1 MHASR
6 TAASPRAGAWRATGE
21 AARQALATL
30 RGHPLRSS
38 LGGLAITVAV
48 ATIAIV
54 VTALDAVGD
63 FARSSAAR
71 AFGSDSFVV
80 AQIASPG
87 QISRRELERKLSRN
101 PAIRRADLR
110 FLDRHADRR
119 VIYAPSAQRNGEAI
133 AGSRRYDYAA
143 FTGTSDE
150 LALIRDLGI
159 DRGRFFTEQEAVQ
172 AAQVA
177 VIGADVAEALFP
189 AADPLGR
196 TIRVG
201 GRGFRVIG
209 VQARLGSSGG
219 ASLDRYVWMPLVAFE
234 RTFGPPQTLQVFA
247 RAVEPGQTAAAE
259 DRARATMR
267 ARRQLGPGVD
277 DTFDILTPEAAR
289 DFVQRISE
297 RIGVAAVP
305 ISIMALLAAVVV
317 VTNTVLVSVSQRT
330 REIGVRR
337 ALGATRRQVMLEV
350 LAESSLV
357 ALAGGSAGLV
367 LVWLLVGAASGVAGV
382 PLGLRWSTVGWS
394 LAAAS
399 ASGLVAGW
407 YPARRAVRIDVVAA
421 LRQD

>member
-1 MHASR
+1 MKA
-6 TAASPRAGAWRATGE
+6 TTPRAGAWRTTGE

-30 RGHPLRSS
+30 RAHPLRSS

-63 FARSSAAR
+63 FARSSAER
-71 AFGSDSFVV
+71 AFGSDSFVI

-87 QISRRELERKLSRN
+87 QISRKELERKLSRN

-110 FLDRHADRR
+110 FLERHAGRR
-119 VIYAPSAQRNGEAI
+119 VIYAPSAQRNGEAM

-143 FTGTSDE
+143 ITGTSAE
-150 LALIRDLGI
+150 MALVRDLGI
-159 DRGRFFTEQEAVQ
+159 DRGRFFTGQEAVQ

-177 VIGADVAEALFP
+177 VVGAEVAETLFP
-189 AADPLGR
+189 VEDPLGR

-219 ASLDRYVWMPLVAFE
+219 ASLDRSVWMPLLAFE
-234 RTFGPPQTLQVFA
+234 RTFGTLQTLQVFA
-247 RAVEPGQTAAAE
+247 KAGEPGQTAAAE

-267 ARRQLGPGVD
+267 ARRQLGPGVE

-337 ALGATRRQVMLEV
+337 ALGATRGQVMLEV

-357 ALAGGSAGLV
+357 AVAGGLVGIV
-367 LVWLLVGAASGVAGV
+367 LVWVLVGTASGVSGV
-382 PLGLRWSTVGWS
+382 PFTLRWSTVAWS

-399 ASGLVAGW
+399 ASGVVAGW
-407 YPARRAVRIDVVAA
+407 YPARRAVRIEVVAA